1 VGRSQQPDW
10 VSDGRQS
17 TPTPAVQDPRAQD
30 PWEQRAPEQRLGGRR
45 VGPARRKDP
54 GTARFAAPSSY
65 PTGPLPVFTGEA
77 AITEVLDV
85 ALRVGEVLLSSG
97 AATADVMTDIHA
109 VTSAL
114 GVKRC
119 QVDIT
124 YTAIAISAHR
134 GVSSPAVNTMRVV
147 NSRSLDYTRLAEVDR
162 VVRNAQAGTLTAH
175 AAHREL
181 DRITTAPHP
190 YPRWVATLAWSGMAA
205 SSALLV
211 GGGWLVCAV
220 ALVSAM
226 VIDRTKRALSRIGL
240 PAFFQQVAGGVI
252 ATLPAAL
259 LFAARGGLHLTV
271 SPAQV
276 AAAGVIV
283 LLSGLSLVGGMQD
296 AISGAMV
303 TATARLL
310 DVLLQTAGI
319 IVGVGIALKLASG
332 LGVVL
337 PALDASSTVL
347 SQLPVQVI
355 CAAGAGA
362 FFAVACYAQ
371 RRAALVA
378 AGAAAAGFVVFGVL
392 HHLAG
397 DTLMASAAA
406 ATCVGFAGEVLS
418 RRYQIPPLVIA
429 VSGITPL
436 LPGHAVYR
444 GLFAMINSD
453 PITGLSEMSTALG
466 TAAALASG
474 VVLGQWTATALRTK
488 LAHPDTNPP
497 DPDRLGS
504 R

>member
-1 VGRSQQPDW
+1 VRWLRGNEPIQGDAGRD
-10 VSDGRQS
+10 
-17 TPTPAVQDPRAQD
+17 TPRPAAPRH
-30 PWEQRAPEQRLGGRR
+30 PEQRP
-45 VGPARRKDP
+45 VGLSPIPQRPRAPKPASSRGKDP
-54 GTARFAAPSSY
+54 RTAQFAAPSRF
-65 PTGPLPVFTGEA
+65 PTDPVPVFTGEA
-77 AITEVLDV
+77 AITEVLDL

-97 AATADVMTDIHA
+97 AATADVMTDIHT
-109 VTSAL
+109 VTSAF
-114 GVKRC
+114 GVARC

-124 YTAIAISAHR
+124 HTAIAISAHR

-226 VIDRTKRALSRIGL
+226 VIDRTKRALRRIGL
-240 PAFFQQVAGGVI
+240 PSFFQQVVGGVI

-337 PALDASSTVL
+337 PALDASSTAL
-347 SQLPVQVI
+347 SQLPAQVI
-355 CAAGAGA
+355 GAAGAGA

-378 AGAAAAGFVVFGVL
+378 AAAAATGFVVFGFL

-406 ATCVGFAGEVLS
+406 ATCVGLAGGVLS
-418 RRYQIPPLVIA
+418 RRYRIPPLVIA

-466 TAAALASG
+466 TGAALASG
-474 VVLGQWTATALRTK
+474 VVLGQWIATALRTK
-488 LAHPDTNPP
+488 LANDVPP
-497 DPDRLGS
+497 IPGCR
-504 R
+504 